1 MKNESRTRTMILRGR
16 KPRGERGAILVLSA
30 AGMVLALIA
39 SALAID
45 IGRLAQ
51 AARED
56 QKIADLAALDAIRGD
71 VTQFQSLAEASAV
84 RNGFPLGQA
93 GYSITAVEGV
103 KLNGTTCQATPGAGS
118 ACVTVTS
125 PHSNNFPFV
134 DGRKTMTRAGVAA
147 DKDIAGFTLGSSL
160 VNVNSSTSPLLNQ
173 VVGEMLGGSVNLSL
187 LSWQGLAAG
196 TVGLSA
202 LQSELA
208 ALGFSVGTVNEL
220 LDADLT
226 LAQFYRATA
235 NALGAA
241 GDTANANVFDI
252 LRAQAV
258 TSMTFKLSDMIVV
271 DQGSEASAA
280 GAQLNL
286 LQLVTGTATLANGT
300 NLISIPS
307 LAVSVPN
314 TLSVGISLSVIEA
327 AKIYIGPAGAGPHVT
342 TGQVALTMTAN
353 VNILNLLGLVK
364 VTGTF
369 PVEVHAAGAT
379 GTLKSVS
386 CPSKN
391 IVVTVDPSA
400 YSGAVKSSTLNVTTL
415 LGLPLLDVIQTNSTS
430 SAVDAPAQDVPFTY
444 SSDFSP
450 PNAVSK
456 HVGSTPLGLQTPNVV
471 SGTTANVNLVNLLT
485 VGLSA
490 GTVLSG
496 VLSSLDTMV
505 GHLDANLLTPLF
517 QALGLD
523 IGGADVTA
531 LGEDGFGLP
540 LPACGLP
547 TLIG

>member
-1 MKNESRTRTMILRGR
+1 MIVRGR
-16 KPRGERGAILVLSA
+16 AQRSERGAILILSA
-30 AGMVLALIA
+30 AGIVIALIA

-51 AARED
+51 SARED
-56 QKIADLAALDAIRGD
+56 QKIADMAALDAIRGVPAD
-71 VTQFQSLAEASAV
+71 FQSLAEASAI

-93 GYSITAVEGV
+93 GYSLVAVEGNKV
-103 KLNGTTCQATPGAGS
+103 NGACQAVPGAGS

-125 PHSNNFPFV
+125 PHKNNFPFV
-134 DGRKTMTRAGVAA
+134 GGRDSMTRAGMAA

-173 VVGEMLGGSVNLSL
+173 VVGQMLGGTVNLSL
-187 LSWQGLAAG
+187 LSWQGLASG
-196 TVGLSA
+196 RVGLTA

-208 ALGFSVGTVNEL
+208 ALGFSVGTISEL

-226 LAQFYRATA
+226 VAQFYQATA
-235 NALGAA
+235 NALTTG
-241 GDTANANVFDI
+241 GDTANATVFG
-252 LRAQAV
+252 LLQAQAMSSV
-258 TSMTFKLSDMIVV
+258 TFKLSDMITV
-271 DQGSEASAA
+271 DQGADAA
-280 GAQLNL
+280 AAAAQLNL
-286 LQLVTGTATLANGT
+286 LQLVTGSAALANGS
-300 NLISIPS
+300 NLIDIPS
-307 LAVSVPN
+307 VSVSVPN
-314 TLSVGISLSVIEA
+314 ALSVGIKLSVIEPA
-327 AKIYIGPAGAGPHVT
+327 QTYIGPSGAGPHVT
-342 TGQVALTMTAN
+342 TGQVALTMTAK

-364 VTGTF
+364 VTGDF

-379 GTLKSVS
+379 GTLKSVA

-400 YSGAVKSSTLNVTTL
+400 YSGAMKSSTLNVTTL

-444 SSDFSP
+444 SSEFSP
-450 PNAVSK
+450 PNTVSK

-471 SGTTANVNLVNLLT
+471 SGTKANVNALNLLT

-490 GTVLSG
+490 DAILGA

-505 GHLDANLLTPLF
+505 GDLDTRLLTPLF

-523 IGGADVTA
+523 VGGADVTA

-547 TLIG
+547 ALVG